1 MADEKLPPRDEGVLS
16 GKAAEARAHGGAGA
30 AAAGSR
36 AAPAPVPA
44 DPAPAYQE
52 IAPPA
57 LSPAPSGNGVPTV
70 ANPFSFPSNAELPPY
85 EAPPSAAYGAG
96 SSSSSAAAGSSSQAD
111 RRPIALPQAVPDPAS
126 PFVAAYAPILLSHGV
141 TEGTWRSFLETM
153 SAFLTAKV
161 SDRAISHAGDMAK
174 HMSEAPKSFG
184 KGVAT
189 HVRSVGKDIAGN
201 AKRGNIIGAAFGAI
215 GGLISIPVATAL
227 SAAGNAISL
236 PGSAIGAITKR
247 PQTPFERATAYAMVA
262 NKKWLHARGLQAQLV
277 ETTGLAQY
285 LNVSLDAL
293 LGMARA
299 AKRDDAESQL
309 KALEGHIAALDVR
322 ADAALSLAPN
332 TLWLVLV
339 PLGKEAT

>member
-70 ANPFSFPSNAELPPY
+70 ANPFSFPSNAELPP
-85 EAPPSAAYGAG
+85 PPPYRS
-96 SSSSSAAAGSSSQAD
+96 
-111 RRPIALPQAVPDPAS
+111 PQAVPDPAS

-227 SAAGNAISL
+227 SAAGTAISL